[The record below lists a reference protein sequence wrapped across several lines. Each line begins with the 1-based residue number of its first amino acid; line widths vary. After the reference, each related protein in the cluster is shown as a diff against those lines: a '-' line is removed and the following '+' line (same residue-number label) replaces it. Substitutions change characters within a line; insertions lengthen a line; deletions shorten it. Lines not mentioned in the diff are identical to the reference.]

1 MEWLKELNQQQLEAV
16 LSTEG
21 PLLVLAGAGSGK
33 TRVITYRIAYILNM
47 GLAKPSNILAIT
59 FTNKAADEMKERIK
73 RLVSVESFSEMWVS
87 TFHSACARILRM
99 EAHNIGFSN
108 NFIIFDMQDRH
119 QLLKECFERLNID
132 EDRLELRYVSRQIS
146 NFKNMLISPSD
157 IYKEGKT
164 DPRVAEIYKL
174 YNKLLKEYNAF
185 DFDDLLYYT
194 IMLFRTNPDI
204 LEKYQQKFRYIL
216 VDEYQDT
223 NYAQFYLIYLL
234 AQKHRNICVVGDDDQ
249 SIYSFRGANVR
260 NILEFEKV
268 FNDAK
273 VIKLEKNY
281 RSTKTI
287 LSAANE
293 VIKNNIHRKPKRLW
307 TENSEGEKIYLY
319 PAFDEVDE
327 ANFVSMSIKNLIQSG
342 IKPSEIGVLYRT
354 NAQSLNFENALSAHA
369 IPYKVVGSLRFFER
383 KEVKDIL
390 AYLRLIVNPHDNLS
404 LFRVINV
411 PKRGIGPST
420 VEKIKVLSDEYG
432 ISAYSL
438 LKERGVLEFDRRTY
452 FKLNEFVSLLED
464 IRTEAETKSVVEV
477 IKLVLDKTK
486 YMETLL
492 SSKNEEDFQRAKN
505 LEQLISAAAMFEEEN
520 EDKSLQNFLNSI
532 ALSFEEDDAQ
542 KEDKVMLMTVHAAKG
557 LEFDVVFLT
566 GLEEGLFP
574 LLRAEDTI
582 EMEEELE
589 EERRLC
595 YVAITRAKKFLV
607 LTYANNR
614 RVFGRFSS
622 RQRSCFVD
630 EIPAKYIQQ
639 IYTPLR
645 NVNSFDTQLNKSQQN
660 STKTTLAVGDII
672 QHNKFGIGKILSLS
686 EDLNEVL
693 VDFEKYG
700 QKRLLLSYANLK
712 KIG

>member
-47 GLAKPSNILAIT
+47 GLAKPGNILAIT

-73 RLVSVESFSEMWVS
+73 KLVGIESFSEMWIS

-99 EAHNIGFSN
+99 EAHSIGFSN
-108 NFIIFDMQDRH
+108 NFVIFDMQDRH
-119 QLLKECFERLNID
+119 QLLKECFEKLNID
-132 EDRLELRYVSRQIS
+132 QDRLELRYVSRQIS

-157 IYKEGKT
+157 THKMGDV
-164 DPRVAEIYKL
+164 DPRIVEIYRL
-174 YNKLLKEYNAF
+174 YNKLLKEYNAL
-185 DFDDLLYYT
+185 DFDDLIYHT
-194 IMLFRTNPDI
+194 ITLFRTNPDI
-204 LEKYQQKFRYIL
+204 LERYQQKFKYIL

-223 NYAQFYLIYLL
+223 NDAQFKLIYLL

-260 NILEFEKV
+260 NILEFENV
-268 FNDAK
+268 FSDAK
-273 VIKLEKNY
+273 VIKLERNY

-287 LSAANE
+287 LSVANE
-293 VIKNNIHRKPKRLW
+293 VIKNNTSRKEKKLW
-307 TENSEGEKIYLY
+307 TENNEGEKIYLY
-319 PAFDEVDE
+319 TAFDEIDE

-342 IKPSEIGVLYRT
+342 VKPSEIGILYKT
-354 NAQSLNFENALSAHA
+354 NAQSLNFENALSSHA

-383 KEVKDIL
+383 KEIKDII
-390 AYLRLIVNPHDNLS
+390 AYLRLVTNPHDNLS
-404 LFRVINV
+404 LFRIINV
-411 PKRGIGPST
+411 PKRGIGPGT

-438 LKERGVLEFDRRTY
+438 LKERGAMEFDRRTY
-452 FKLNEFVSLLED
+452 LKLNEFIFLLED
-464 IRTEAETKSVVEV
+464 IRAEADSKSVVEV

-492 SSKNEEDFQRAKN
+492 SSKNEEDFQRVKN
-505 LEQLISAAAMFEEEN
+505 LEQLISAAAVFEEEN

-532 ALSFEEDDAQ
+532 TLSFEEDEAQ
-542 KEDKVMLMTVHAAKG
+542 KEDRVLLMTIHAAKG

-574 LLRAEDTI
+574 LLRAEDI
-582 EMEEELE
+582 NGMKEELE

-622 RQRSCFVD
+622 RQRSCFLD
-630 EIPAKYIQQ
+630 EIPANYIQQ
-639 IYTPLR
+639 VYTPLR
-645 NVNSFDTQLNKSQQN
+645 KINFSDMSFNENQQ
-660 STKTTLAVGDII
+660 SVTKDSLAVGDII
-672 QHNKFGIGKILSLS
+672 QHNRFGIGKVLSLS

-693 VDFEKYG
+693 IEFENYG
-700 QKRLLLSYANLK
+700 QKRLLLSYANLR

>member
-1 MEWLKELNQQQLEAV
+1 MEWLKELNEEQLEAV

-87 TFHSACARILRM
+87 TFHSACAKILRM

-108 NFIIFDMQDRH
+108 DFVIFDMQDRS
-119 QLLKECFERLNID
+119 QLLKECFTRLNID
-132 EDRLELRYVSRQIS
+132 EETLELKFVSKLIS
-146 NFKNMLISPSD
+146 NFKNMLMGPSD
-157 IYKEGKT
+157 VYKEGDV
-164 DPRVAEIYKL
+164 DPRVVEVYRL

-194 IMLFRTNPDI
+194 IMLFKTNPDI
-204 LEKYQQKFRYIL
+204 LEKYQHKFKYIL

-223 NYAQFYLIYLL
+223 NHAQFYLIYLL
-234 AQKHRNICVVGDDDQ
+234 SQKHRNICVVGDDDQ
-249 SIYSFRGANVR
+249 SIYSFRGADVR
-260 NILEFEKV
+260 NILEFENV
-268 FNDAK
+268 FPDTK

-293 VIKNNIHRKPKRLW
+293 VIKNNRYRKSKRLW
-307 TENSEGEKIYLY
+307 TDNNEGEKIYLY

-342 IKPSEIGVLYRT
+342 IKPSEIGILYRT
-354 NAQSLNFENALSAHA
+354 NAQSLNFENALSSHS
-369 IPYKVVGSLRFFER
+369 IPYKVVGSLRFYER
-383 KEVKDIL
+383 KEIKDII
-390 AYLRLIVNPHDNLS
+390 AYLRLITNPHDNLS

-420 VEKIKVLSDEYG
+420 VEKIKALSDEYG
-432 ISAYSL
+432 ISAYRL
-438 LKERGVLEFDRRTY
+438 IKERGDFEFDRRTY
-452 FKLNEFVSLLED
+452 AKLYDFILLLES
-464 IRTEAETKSVVEV
+464 IRAEAESKSVVEV
-477 IKLVLDKTK
+477 IELVLDKTK
-486 YMETLL
+486 YMESLL

-505 LEQLISAAAMFEEEN
+505 IEQLISAAAMFEEEN
-520 EDKSLQNFLNSI
+520 EDKSLQSFLNSI
-532 ALSFEEDDAQ
+532 TLSFEEDDGQ

-557 LEFDVVFLT
+557 LEFEVVFLT

-574 LLRAEDTI
+574 LVRSENRI
-582 EMEEELE
+582 EMQEELE

-595 YVAITRAKKFLV
+595 YVAITRAKRFLV

-622 RQRSCFVD
+622 RQRSCFID
-630 EIPAKYIQQ
+630 EIPTKYIQQ

-645 NVNSFDTQLNKSQQN
+645 ITKSSGAQSISN
-660 STKTTLAVGDII
+660 TEDSIKKALAVGDTI
-672 QHNKFGIGKILSLS
+672 QHNKFGIGKVLFVS
-686 EDLNEVL
+686 EDMNEVL
-693 VDFEKYG
+693 IDFEKFG
-700 QKRLLLSYANLK
+700 QKRLLLSYANLR